1 MGLLNKLFASKPV
14 DFESPMKGEIIS
26 IEQVKDEV
34 FSSKAVGDGF
44 AILPKDGKVYAP
56 VDGVIEV
63 LFPTFHAIG
72 LTATDRNQYLV
83 HIGLDSV
90 KLNGQGFKAYVEQG
104 MNVKQGDLLIE
115 FDVNE
120 MVKHGVDITSPII
133 ITNLNGR
140 RFELIKSGNV
150 EAKENGLFR
159 INN

>member
-14 DFESPMKGEIIS
+14 DFASPMQGEIIT
-26 IEQVKDEV
+26 IDQVKDEV

-44 AILPKDGKVYAP
+44 AILPKEGRVYSP

-63 LFPTFHAIG
+63 LFPTLHAVGIM
-72 LTATDRNQYLV
+72 ATDRNQYLI

-90 KLNGQGFKAYVEQG
+90 KLNGHGFKSYIKQG
-104 MNVKQGDLLIE
+104 MTVKQGDLLIE
-115 FDVNE
+115 FDIEQMIKNE
-120 MVKHGVDITSPII
+120 VDITSPII

-140 RFELIKSGNV
+140 RFELIKTGDV
-150 EAKENGLFR
+150 QAKQNGLFR

>member
-1 MGLLNKLFASKPV
+1 MGLLDKLFVSKPT
-14 DFESPMKGEIIS
+14 DFASPMQGEIITLNK
-26 IEQVKDEV
+26 VKDEV

-44 AILPKDGKVYAP
+44 AIYPKDGKVYSP

-72 LTATDRNQYLV
+72 ITAVDRNQYLV

-90 KLNGQGFKAYVEQG
+90 KLNGQGFKSYIEQG
-104 MNVKQGDLLIE
+104 SKVKQGDLLIE
-115 FDVNE
+115 FDLDQ
-120 MVKHGVDITSPII
+120 MIKHEVDVTSPII

-140 RFELIKSGNV
+140 RFKLIKSGNV
-150 EAKENGLFR
+150 EAKEKGLFR

>member
-14 DFESPMKGEIIS
+14 DFVSPMKGEIIN

-44 AILPKDGKVYAP
+44 AILPKDGKVYSP
-56 VDGVIEV
+56 VNGVIEV
-63 LFPTFHAIG
+63 LFPTLHAIG
-72 LTATDRNQYLV
+72 IIASDRNQYLI

-90 KLNGQGFKAYVEQG
+90 KLNGQGFKSYVNQG
-104 MNVKQGDLLIE
+104 MSVKQGDLLIE
-115 FDVNE
+115 FNLEE
-120 MVKHGVDITSPII
+120 MINHGVDITSPII

-140 RFELIKSGNV
+140 RFGLIKTGDI